1 MCSNLEI
8 GLKSAFSLQM
18 LKNKIFWLKIERV
31 SPFIILAVLGLTVL
45 NVLLSVFLAGLFLAR
60 ANSQPKYSVSLA
72 SEGISITQPLVSQV
86 LTGQTPITLS
96 YLDGSQ
102 FSQVKFF
109 VDDTVGLELAPI
121 GSNEITFSLDT
132 VEFPDGNHTLSFEAI
147 THQGEISKDEVGV
160 IFTNDQEASRE

>member
-1 MCSNLEI
+1 M
-8 GLKSAFSLQM
+8 
-18 LKNKIFWLKIERV
+18 
-31 SPFIILAVLGLTVL
+31 
-45 NVLLSVFLAGLFLAR
+45 
-60 ANSQPKYSVSLA
+60 
-72 SEGISITQPLVSQV
+72 
-86 LTGQTPITLS
+86 TGQTPITLS
-96 YLDGSQ
+96 YLDGGQ

-160 IFTNDQEASRE
+160 IFTNGQEASAR